1 MDCRQMDGKV
11 LETPC
16 IGVCKLKD
24 NICIGCK
31 RTIEEIEQAWH
42 LKKDK
47 GH

>member
-1 MDCRQMDGKV
+1 MGRKI

-31 RTIEEIEQAWH
+31 RTIEEIKEAYEWH
-42 LKKDK
+42 LKNHR